1 MTLKQHNCREKALNG
16 YQKGGYG
23 AFTSRQI
30 NAQVQKTAPKRRFIE
45 DLACF

>member
-23 AFTSRQI
+23 AAASKQSSR
-30 NAQVQKTAPKRRFIE
+30 QVQKITPNERNMTQQF
-45 DLACF
+45 